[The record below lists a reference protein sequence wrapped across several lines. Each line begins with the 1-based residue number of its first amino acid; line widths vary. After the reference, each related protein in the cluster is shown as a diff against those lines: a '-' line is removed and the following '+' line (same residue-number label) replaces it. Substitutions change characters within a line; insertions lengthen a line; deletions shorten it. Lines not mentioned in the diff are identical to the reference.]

1 MFDPS
6 ENDDEKSPGS
16 LTCGTQL
23 EQIAG
28 VDLPSNP
35 RANGDIPCASELTV
49 SPITRRI
56 PSRLPNMLQAYL
68 SGQVNL
74 SQSYREIIGKS
85 SEIVPQGAP
94 FSSAWFPSPRS
105 IRNIC

>member
-1 MFDPS
+1 
-6 ENDDEKSPGS
+6 
-16 LTCGTQL
+16 
-23 EQIAG
+23 
-28 VDLPSNP
+28 
-35 RANGDIPCASELTV
+35 
-49 SPITRRI
+49 
-56 PSRLPNMLQAYL
+56 MLQAYL